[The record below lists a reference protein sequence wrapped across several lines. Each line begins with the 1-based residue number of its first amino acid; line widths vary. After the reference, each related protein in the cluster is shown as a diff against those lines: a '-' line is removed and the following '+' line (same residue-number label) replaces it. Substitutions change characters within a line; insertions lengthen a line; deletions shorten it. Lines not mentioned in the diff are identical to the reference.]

1 MKSET
6 SAIECK
12 AIFSDDKSHRML
24 LRHEWEKGGKSAMII
39 MINPNTADTL
49 NVDLTTML
57 TINNLSKLG
66 FGSVN
71 IVNLYSQISPK
82 LSLRFNSDDDL
93 IDSENDKIIEQYA
106 AMSDAIII
114 AWGSVGRTFRVQE
127 RQKELLKKLEKYS
140 NKFYQI
146 GEEGFHPLTPKVRNN
161 WELIPYEM
169 EEISDD
175 ENY

>member
-6 SAIECK
+6 STIKCK
-12 AIFSDDKSHRML
+12 AIFSDDRTHRML

-49 NVDLTTML
+49 NIDLTTML
-57 TINNLSKLG
+57 IINNLSKLG
-66 FGSVN
+66 YGSVN

-114 AWGSVGRTFRVQE
+114 ACGSVGRTFRVQE

-146 GEEGFHPLTPKVRNN
+146 GEESFHPLTPKVRNN
-161 WELIPYEM
+161 WNLVPYEM
-169 EEISDD
+169 EENSDD

>member
-1 MKSET
+1 M
-6 SAIECK
+6 
-12 AIFSDDKSHRML
+12 
-24 LRHEWEKGGKSAMII
+24 
-39 MINPNTADTL
+39 P
-49 NVDLTTML
+49 

-127 RQKELLKKLEKYS
+127 RQRELLKKLVKYRQS
-140 NKFYQI
+140 LSLKSGNISSERQ
-146 GEEGFHPLTPKVRNN
+146 PK
-161 WELIPYEM
+161 
-169 EEISDD
+169 
-175 ENY
+175 